1 MIELA
6 KVRNIWEQV
15 CGEWSDFE
23 RDVRD
28 EIKYLEQTVLESNS
42 VISKGSKRS
51 KTTKSV
57 KSKSS
62 SDSVLS
68 TKVDKYKL
76 LQEEAALKVKLA
88 YVEQE
93 KALEIERLKQE
104 QKLEEFKLKRELELS
119 RAKLSVCKEIDNE
132 QTTSLEEN
140 LVSLPSESKGE
151 EVKRFLQS
159 LTVTTHA
166 NETDTSV
173 QSQVQVAQTPVLTTT
188 STPKTTT
195 CGLQAS
201 APSFSPRAIT
211 QSVFTV
217 RHFEPELGLTIQT
230 EAACTQAFSSAKTV
244 LL

>member
-1 MIELA
+1 METVQDDELA

-76 LQEEAALKVKLA
+76 LQEEPALK
-88 YVEQE
+88 E
-93 KALEIERLKQE
+93 K
-104 QKLEEFKLKRELELS
+104 
-119 RAKLSVCKEIDNE
+119 
-132 QTTSLEEN
+132 
-140 LVSLPSESKGE
+140 LVSLCGTRKGRRNRK
-151 EVKRFLQS
+151 VKTGAETGRIQS
-159 LTVTTHA
+159 
-166 NETDTSV
+166 
-173 QSQVQVAQTPVLTTT
+173 
-188 STPKTTT
+188 
-195 CGLQAS
+195 
-201 APSFSPRAIT
+201 
-211 QSVFTV
+211 
-217 RHFEPELGLTIQT
+217 
-230 EAACTQAFSSAKTV
+230 
-244 LL
+244 

>member
-1 MIELA
+1 MYQEANRKGSILSNDIKLNSFKNKRSSFTGIQRKTLLLRGHCNELSKWKQELSKAQVLWNEFVDAYNDILETVQDDELA

-42 VISKGSKRS
+42 VISKGSKGS

-93 KALEIERLKQE
+93 KALELER
-104 QKLEEFKLKRELELS
+104 
-119 RAKLSVCKEIDNE
+119 
-132 QTTSLEEN
+132 
-140 LVSLPSESKGE
+140 
-151 EVKRFLQS
+151 
-159 LTVTTHA
+159 
-166 NETDTSV
+166 
-173 QSQVQVAQTPVLTTT
+173 
-188 STPKTTT
+188 
-195 CGLQAS
+195 
-201 APSFSPRAIT
+201 
-211 QSVFTV
+211 
-217 RHFEPELGLTIQT
+217 
-230 EAACTQAFSSAKTV
+230 
-244 LL
+244 